1 MALVSS
7 SKKLKQLKYIVT
19 DYDQLN
25 CYFCPCI
32 CRPGG
37 RDNAVKLKAMNETV
51 LRLNKANEQLQSE
64 NRALKDDLKN
74 SIDGHERSTSSKS
87 DVCLYNS

>member
-1 MALVSS
+1 MKTVEI
-7 SKKLKQLKYIVT
+7 Y
-19 DYDQLN
+19 
-25 CYFCPCI
+25 CYWLWLFELLLWPCI